1 MIKFQ
6 KNGNTVKV
14 VEGKEEFKQKV
25 MDSQEVAT
33 ILADGNFSQLLEMYV
48 RFNNGS
54 DFVFKIDEDRF
65 NKLNFGYGLDEAGKN
80 IKIVVFFNEKN
91 ELVFASHINGY
102 MGRVYV
108 QDGDVISETP
118 LYQPSKKD
126 FDGLTKLAKDL
137 EQKEDSKSYRS
148 RLFTLA
154 NQLRS
159 ELGIS
164 QKEAFSKAKELLNT
178 NKETAFVK
186 NNEPVKQ
193 DESFE
198 SNEDDMEALINALA
212 DILAEGWMKLFYSSP
227 KRSECSVDK
236 KHEVSAESDENL
248 LVEQLKKL
256 AKHLEGINS
265 VQGEINKIF
274 GKQEKSINPD
284 SQTDSLISR
293 IEELFSGKK

>member
-54 DFVFKIDEDRF
+54 EFVFKIDEDRF

-118 LYQPSKKD
+118 LYQPSQKD
-126 FDGLTKLAKDL
+126 FDGVTKLAKDL
-137 EQKEDSKSYRS
+137 EQDGDSKSYRS

-154 NQLRS
+154 NQLRG

-178 NKETAFVK
+178 DKETAFTK

-193 DESFE
+193 DEPVE
-198 SNEDDMEALINALA
+198 SNEGDMDALINALT
-212 DILAEGWMKLFYSSP
+212 DILADSWMKLFYSSP
-227 KRSECSVDK
+227 ERSEYSANK
-236 KHEVSAESDENL
+236 KHEVSAESEENL

-284 SQTDSLISR
+284 SQTNSLISR
-293 IEELFSGKK
+293 IEQLLNGKK